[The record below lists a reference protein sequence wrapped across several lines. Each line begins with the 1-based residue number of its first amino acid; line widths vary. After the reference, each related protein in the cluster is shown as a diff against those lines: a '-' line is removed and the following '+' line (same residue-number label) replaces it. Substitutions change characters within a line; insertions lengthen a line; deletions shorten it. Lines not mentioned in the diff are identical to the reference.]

1 MGMRALRLLVV
12 LVGLSV
18 STNIGWTCCLAFADG
33 TPMTLVGERAII
45 VWDAARQREHFV
57 REASFDGEAKDFGFI
72 VPAPTKPEVAEA
84 DEEAFQV
91 LERLVPTMTSAGND
105 SVAASADAMD
115 ESVELIE
122 QYMVGD
128 FEVSVLKGTDGA
140 TINGWLKTNGYTSR
154 PAMEAWLDHYA
165 KMDWFFAAL
174 KFVRGEGQESPETT
188 AVRVSFDTDV
198 PFYPYKMP
206 SDTWPEGHYRPISL
220 FFVSNGVARGKFR
233 GGDGEWEA
241 KVRWSGEL
249 PRETA
254 RDLASLVSLDVMDIP
269 EGATVT
275 VFQNTENAEG
285 YDHDVYFLTYT
296 SVLPTWLIV
305 VIAVAVIGGF
315 TFALIKSRRSAPG

>member
-1 MGMRALRLLVV
+1 M
-12 LVGLSV
+12 
-18 STNIGWTCCLAFADG
+18 AFNEDS
-33 TPMTLVGERAII
+33 PMTLVGERAII

-72 VPAPTKPEVAEA
+72 VPAPTKPDVAEA
-84 DEEAFQV
+84 DEEAFEE
-91 LERLVPTMTSAGND
+91 LERLVPVPRPRTDTD
-105 SVAASADAMD
+105 SVAAAADEGA

-140 TINGWLKTNGYTSR
+140 AINGWLKANSYTSR
-154 PAMEAWLDHYA
+154 PGMEAWLDHYA
-165 KMDWFFAAL
+165 KMGWFFAAL
-174 KFVRGEGQESPETT
+174 KFVRGEGQESSETT

-220 FFVSNGVARGKFR
+220 YFVSIGVARGKYR

-241 KVRWSGEL
+241 KVRWSGDL

-254 RDLASLVSLDVMDIP
+254 TKLASLVSLDQMDIP

-275 VFQNTENAEG
+275 VFQNTANAQG
-285 YDHDVYFLTYT
+285 YEYDVYFLTYT
-296 SVLPTWLIV
+296 SVLPTWLVI
-305 VIAVAVIGGF
+305 VIAVAVIGGLAY
-315 TFALIKSRRSAPG
+315 ALIKSRRSAPG